1 MNTKEHTHICPA
13 WGAGGLDNSLRKITQ
28 NPQKILKPYI
38 REGMTVLDVGCGPGF
53 FSVEMAK
60 MLNGSSGKVI
70 AADIQQKMLDKIS
83 KKITG
88 TPYEQRIQ
96 LHKSD
101 FDSIARGLIP
111 LSSVDFVL
119 AFWMIHEVS
128 NQRSFLDEL
137 ASLLKPDGLFF
148 IVEPKFHVPKKAYN
162 AMIDTL
168 KEIGFTVVDTPKVFF
183 SRAVVLKKECPYK
196 YCD

>member
-1 MNTKEHTHICPA
+1 MNTKEQTHICPA
-13 WGAGGLDNSLRKITQ
+13 WGAGGLDNSLRRLVQ

-38 REGMTVLDVGCGPGF
+38 REGMTVLDIGCGPGY

-70 AADIQQKMLDKIS
+70 AADIQQKMLDIIR

-88 TPYEQRIQ
+88 TPLEQRIQ

-101 FDSIARGLIP
+101 FDSIARGLIL

-119 AFWMIHEVS
+119 AFWMIHEVR
-128 NQRSFLDEL
+128 NQRRFLDEL
-137 ASLLKPDGLFF
+137 TSLLKPDGLLL
-148 IVEPKFHVPKKAYN
+148 IVEPKLHVPKKAYN
-162 AMIDTL
+162 AMVETL
-168 KEIGFTVVDTPKVFF
+168 KEIGFTIVDTPKVFF
-183 SRAVVLKKECPYK
+183 SRAIVLRKNVAVF
-196 YCD
+196 